1 MVVEKRQS
9 SINQTSFIYENN
21 VLDTCKSYPYLGTIM
36 YHNGQFKFNI
46 NELCKKA
53 RRAMYTLLGNENK
66 HYAGNIK
73 ILIDLF
79 GKMIVPICTYN
90 REVWGASFF
99 SSKSSLSNFLSEKQ
113 RKNLID
119 KLKDHF

>member
-53 RRAMYTLLGNENK
+53 RRAMYTLLGNVNK

-79 GKMIVPICTYN
+79 GKMILSICTYN
-90 REVWGASFF
+90 CEVWGASFF
-99 SSKSSLSNFLSEKQ
+99 SSKSSLRIFYH
-113 RKNLID
+113 KNNVKI
-119 KLKDHF
+119 

>member
-1 MVVEKRQS
+1 
-9 SINQTSFIYENN
+9 
-21 VLDTCKSYPYLGTIM
+21 
-36 YHNGQFKFNI
+36 
-46 NELCKKA
+46 
-53 RRAMYTLLGNENK
+53 MYTLLGNVNK

-79 GKMIVPICTYN
+79 GKMILPICTYN
-90 REVWGASFF
+90 CEIWGASFF
-99 SSKSSLSNFLSEKQ
+99 SSNSSLSNFLSEKQ